1 MWSAKFI
8 ILHFVYFDIETTGS
22 PARMVYNYLKA
33 FFKTENALLY
43 QEVKFNFK
51 DKEAEVFHNDE
62 MKLLANKLIK

>member
-33 FFKTENALLY
+33 FFKTENTLFY
-43 QEVKFNFK
+43 KKVKFNFK
-51 DKEAEVFHNDE
+51 DKEVEVFHKNE
-62 MKLLANKLIK
+62 IKLLVNKLIK